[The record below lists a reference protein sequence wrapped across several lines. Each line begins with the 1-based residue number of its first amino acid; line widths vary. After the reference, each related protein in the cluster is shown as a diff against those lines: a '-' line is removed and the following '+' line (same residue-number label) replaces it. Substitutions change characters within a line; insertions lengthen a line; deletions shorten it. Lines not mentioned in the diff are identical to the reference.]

1 MPFDWLAELVVPTSL
16 PSLPVRIIPTA
27 AASTSATDTVAQVIT
42 APPKSFAAAVGCS
55 RSPPTE
61 EHPYPVPF
69 IKGDS
74 LSIRICQ
81 DEYVKG
87 LEDCQYA
94 LRGRLIL
101 SKGDKPYTARYLAS
115 KLGKIWKM
123 VHQWKMVPLGRGFYN
138 FLFEHQDDFSQI
150 WTAGTVSLQPGL
162 LHLSQWTKDFNHNAQ
177 TQTHASLWIR
187 FVALP
192 REYWRERTLKEIA
205 SAVGTPISIDGP
217 TCNRAF
223 GHY

>member
-1 MPFDWLAELVVPTSL
+1 MLFDWQAELAIPASL
-16 PSLPVRIIPTA
+16 PSVPVRIIPTV
-27 AASTSATDTVAQVIT
+27 AASTSVTATVAQVIT
-42 APPKSFAAAVGCS
+42 APPKSFAAAVWGS

-61 EHPYPVPF
+61 EPHFPVPC
-69 IKGDS
+69 IKGNS

-87 LEDCQYA
+87 LEDYQFA

-101 SKGDKPYTARYLAS
+101 SKGDKPYTARDLAS

-123 VHQWKMVPLGRGFYN
+123 VHQWKMVPLGRGFYD
-138 FLFEHQDDFSQI
+138 FLFEHQDDFSRI

-162 LHLSQWTKDFNHNAQ
+162 LRLSQWTKDFNHNAQ
-177 TQTHASLWIR
+177 TQTHPSLWIR
-187 FVALP
+187 HVAVP

-205 SAVGTPISIDGP
+205 SVVCNTPTSQQ
-217 TCNRAF
+217 CK
-223 GHY
+223 